1 MANLPNLLS
10 TLRLALVPLLLVLA
24 WSGHA
29 KLFLACL
36 LASLITDAT
45 DGLLARRLNLTTKLG
60 AKLDSW
66 ADFITALAL
75 PWCAWWLRPDVI
87 RQEGLY
93 IGAGIFCYLAA
104 ILVGFCKFKRLT
116 SYHTWGAKLS
126 ALLFGAAV
134 VVLFA
139 GGPGWLFR
147 IVMPI
152 VVLTSLEEIAITAAL
167 PKPRTNVPS
176 LWHALKIRRQAP

>member
-10 TLRLALVPLLLVLA
+10 TLRLALVPVLLVLA
-24 WSGHA
+24 RAGQA
-29 KLFLACL
+29 KLFLAGL

-45 DGLLARRLNLTTKLG
+45 GGLLARRLNQTSQLG

-66 ADFITALAL
+66 ADFVTCLAL
-75 PWCAWWLRPDVI
+75 PWCAWSLRPDVI

-93 IGAGIFCYLAA
+93 IGAGILFYLAA
-104 ILVGFCKFKRLT
+104 LAAGFLKFKRLT

-139 GGPGWLFR
+139 GGPGW
-147 IVMPI
+147 
-152 VVLTSLEEIAITAAL
+152 
-167 PKPRTNVPS
+167 
-176 LWHALKIRRQAP
+176 